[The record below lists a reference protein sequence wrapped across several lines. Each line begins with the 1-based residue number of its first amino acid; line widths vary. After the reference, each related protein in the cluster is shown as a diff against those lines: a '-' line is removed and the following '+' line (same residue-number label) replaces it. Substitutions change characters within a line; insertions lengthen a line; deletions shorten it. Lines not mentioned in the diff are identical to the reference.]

1 VGLVE
6 LDAPAQTIIDNVLW
20 WTRILKTARATA
32 SEWLAR
38 SEPRGDAD
46 RRRGEQSAVK
56 AEVDASEKSIQMVVS
71 DTRAASAAGV
81 SFGSRAEDS
90 ATVEYRSFTLTCGR
104 SVPNDTV
111 STAARRKLFR
121 ARRTRP
127 SKVAARRCVRTSPG
141 SSRDVVDAGTVP
153 RSADA
158 ALR

>member
-1 VGLVE
+1 MGLVE

-20 WTRILKTARATA
+20 STRILKTAHVTA

-81 SFGSRAEDS
+81 SFGS
-90 ATVEYRSFTLTCGR
+90 
-104 SVPNDTV
+104 
-111 STAARRKLFR
+111 TAAGELGLLAT
-121 ARRTRP
+121 ARR
-127 SKVAARRCVRTSPG
+127 ACVES
-141 SSRDVVDAGTVP
+141 
-153 RSADA
+153 
-158 ALR
+158 